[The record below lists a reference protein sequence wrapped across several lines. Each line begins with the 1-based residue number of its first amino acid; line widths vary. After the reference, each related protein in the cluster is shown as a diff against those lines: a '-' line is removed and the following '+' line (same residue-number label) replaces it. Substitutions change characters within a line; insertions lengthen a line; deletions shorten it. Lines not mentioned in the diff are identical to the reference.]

1 MEKPTFRPVDE
12 LSYSDSIA
20 ELEKLLKTMQS
31 DNCDIDLLSTY
42 TRRAAE
48 LLASCRARLT
58 TTESELQAALAD
70 LEKK

>member
-1 MEKPTFRPVDE
+1 MEKPAFRPVGE
-12 LSYSDSIA
+12 LTYNESVA

-48 LLASCRARLT
+48 LLASCRSRLT
-58 TTESELQAALAD
+58 TTESELQDALAD

>member
-1 MEKPTFRPVDE
+1 MDKPTFRPVGDMT
-12 LSYSDSIA
+12 YSEAVA
-20 ELEKLLKTMQS
+20 ELEKLLRTMQS
-31 DNCDIDLLSTY
+31 DNCDIDLLSAY

-48 LLASCRARLT
+48 LLASCRQRLT

>member
-1 MEKPTFRPVDE
+1 MEKPTFCPVAE
-12 LSYSDSIA
+12 LTYSEAIG

-48 LLASCRARLT
+48 LLASCRSRLT

>member
-1 MEKPTFRPVDE
+1 MEKSAFRPVGE
-12 LSYSDSIA
+12 LTYNESVA

-48 LLASCRARLT
+48 LLASCRSRLT